1 MEEHLR
7 EKDLFLENQR
17 LKEELSKYE
26 NLTSALLG
34 AEVWDYSVY
43 EEIPDDNWL
52 AIDRQDYELIMKHI
66 HGLVR
71 MKPWKSSMEKRLE
84 HYR

>member
-1 MEEHLR
+1 MEEQSR
-7 EKDLFLENQR
+7 EKELLQEIKR
-17 LKEELSKYE
+17 LKEELSQYE
-26 NLTSALLG
+26 QLTSVVLE

-52 AIDRQDYELIMKHI
+52 AIDRSAYEQIMQHI

-71 MKPWKSSMEKRLE
+71 IKPWKSSMEKRLE